1 MLLSLFKVGDQFD
14 PGAYRIT
21 DRCSF
26 GIITQ
31 RKVTLPWTAHMER
44 FAIELAQDPD
54 YDGDQSIMHLV
65 RLQHIFEEMD
75 KMSSESEDTS
85 MSGTAFQRTFR
96 TFKSQ
101 LQDYAN
107 QLSQQVAGS
116 NCTYQSSILYIN
128 PANIADLVA
137 SQLNTVSLYL
147 CQVSLFDR
155 MSTSSQLP
163 SAFRAEILGH
173 GLTAAKALFSSL
185 AQLPMGSE
193 RRMSYSEWLQSG
205 FSMILSCKLSL
216 MAVSDE
222 ALRTNHPQV
231 QSLCNE
237 LDMPQIL
244 RICVVRQQSQEPR
257 SEARKTGFDYTG
269 WLQYVE
275 EWFGRHYHGYTSR
288 QRGTPVPGS
297 EVPDTTPSGTGP
309 VPGTG
314 IGTAI
319 PANTTA
325 TAIPV
330 TYPPPAPAPFMSDV
344 SSGLD
349 LPVTDDMLP
358 WTSFPEFLITENPL
372 VGWMDLGL
380 MPM

>member
-1 MLLSLFKVGDQFD
+1 
-14 PGAYRIT
+14 
-21 DRCSF
+21 
-26 GIITQ
+26 
-31 RKVTLPWTAHMER
+31 
-44 FAIELAQDPD
+44 
-54 YDGDQSIMHLV
+54 
-65 RLQHIFEEMD
+65 
-75 KMSSESEDTS
+75 
-85 MSGTAFQRTFR
+85 
-96 TFKSQ
+96 
-101 LQDYAN
+101 
-107 QLSQQVAGS
+107 
-116 NCTYQSSILYIN
+116 
-128 PANIADLVA
+128 
-137 SQLNTVSLYL
+137 
-147 CQVSLFDR
+147 

-185 AQLPMGSE
+185 AQLPMGFE

-222 ALRTNHPQV
+222 VLRTNHPQV

-237 LDMPQIL
+237 LDIAQIL

-257 SEARKTGFDYTG
+257 SEARRTGFDYTG

-297 EVPDTTPSGTGP
+297 EVPDTTASRAGLGTGP
-309 VPGTG
+309 GTG
-314 IGTAI
+314 TGTGTATGI

-358 WTSFPEFLITENPL
+358 WPSFPEFFTTENPL

-380 MPM
+380 MPI